1 MLPYAKKLSYSYSPF
16 IHCIPYPIMPPAAAP
31 VTTSKHQED
40 PERSLL
46 HLIPRANSLGS
57 TDTTAMKASGR
68 RRRPYIRSGK
78 ALSYRDWLQQDT
90 PEAFLAGF
98 VRPHRL
104 EQHGQWRSLASDSN
118 KTNPESSCDGSAH
131 PVYESNP
138 DKAKVCQIVQ
148 EALDMVADDMD
159 DWFEDTVV
167 PLRD

>member
-16 IHCIPYPIMPPAAAP
+16 IHCIPYPIMPPAPAP

-57 TDTTAMKASGR
+57 TGTTAMKGSGR
-68 RRRPYIRSGK
+68 RRRPCGRSGR

-104 EQHGQWRSLASDSN
+104 EQHDQRRSLASDSN
-118 KTNPESSCDGSAH
+118 KTNPESPCDGSVH